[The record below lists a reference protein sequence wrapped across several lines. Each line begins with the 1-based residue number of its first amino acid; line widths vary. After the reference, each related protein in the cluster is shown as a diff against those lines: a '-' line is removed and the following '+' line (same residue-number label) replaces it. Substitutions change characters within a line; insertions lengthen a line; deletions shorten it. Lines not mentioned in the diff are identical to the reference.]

1 MSQEI
6 SRRKFLVISGGTLLM
21 LTLGGCIKQ
30 EDNEEI
36 KDGISQ
42 IESETGSGEIVEN
55 VQLQPTDDLAAT
67 EAITVE
73 ESVETP
79 IPTIQNLSDDSL
91 QPANRRKVAT
101 CPRGLFN
108 DPYPGRC
115 RHYIDSNGSG
125 FCDYSEVSG

>member
-1 MSQEI
+1 M
-6 SRRKFLVISGGTLLM
+6 VISGGTLLM

-36 KDGISQ
+36 QDGISQ
-42 IESETGSGEIVEN
+42 SELETTSEDIVEN
-55 VQLQPTDDLAAT
+55 VQLQPTDDSAAT

-73 ESVETP
+73 ECVETP
-79 IPTIQNLSDDSL
+79 TPTIQNLSDDTL
-91 QPANRRKVAT
+91 QPANGRQVAT
-101 CPRGLFN
+101 CPRGLVN

-115 RHYIDSNGSG
+115 HHYIDSNGSG